1 MTPCINL
8 MIKTINTAITHKV
21 CERRKRMTVKA
32 KMPMTTEKKTSLRR
46 KNPSSVNSP
55 IWGWKWKLEQRR
67 EKWKFWA
74 SGNVSLGKWKYK
86 KCYEPHTALFAL
98 PKCIVFLVHLGCF
111 FMLFV
116 YLKYLLNYIWQ
127 KYLFHNICWFAW
139 CVYVPEFM
147 GKKTCI
153 LLNIFKII
161 FVVLCDVCM
170 YPY

>member
-55 IWGWKWKLEQRR
+55 IWSWKWKLEQRK

-86 KCYEPHTALFAL
+86 KYYEPHTALFAL
-98 PKCIVFLVHLGCF
+98 PKCVVFLVHLGCF
-111 FMLFV
+111 YVVCISEIFV
-116 YLKYLLNYIWQ
+116 KSYMTKIFVSQYLL
-127 KYLFHNICWFAW
+127 
-139 CVYVPEFM
+139 
-147 GKKTCI
+147 
-153 LLNIFKII
+153 
-161 FVVLCDVCM
+161 VCM
-170 YPY
+170 MCVCTRIYGQENLYIIKYF